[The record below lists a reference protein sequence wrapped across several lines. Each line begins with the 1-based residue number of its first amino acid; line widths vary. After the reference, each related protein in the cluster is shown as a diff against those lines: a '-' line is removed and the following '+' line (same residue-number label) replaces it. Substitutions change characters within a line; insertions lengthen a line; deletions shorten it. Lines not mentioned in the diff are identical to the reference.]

1 MCPSSTQK
9 QKSHKKDPFNSG
21 APYTIQAPLS
31 GQLVLTAHP
40 QYLIETNVDLPV
52 FALIEPLSSY
62 ETVDHR
68 KRLQS
73 SHEN

>member
-9 QKSHKKDPFNSG
+9 QKKTLLTVELCTQYKLHC
-21 APYTIQAPLS
+21 
-31 GQLVLTAHP
+31 LVNLYLTAHP
-40 QYLIETNVDLPV
+40 QYLLETNVNLPV

-62 ETVDHR
+62 ETADHR

>member
-9 QKSHKKDPFNSG
+9 QKSHKKTLNSG
-21 APYTIQAPLS
+21 APYKIQAPLS

-40 QYLIETNVDLPV
+40 QYLLETNVDLPV

-62 ETVDHR
+62 ETADHR

>member
-9 QKSHKKDPFNSG
+9 QKSHKNTFNSG
-21 APYTIQAPLS
+21 APYKIQAPLS

-40 QYLIETNVDLPV
+40 QYLLETNVDLPV

-62 ETVDHR
+62 ETADHR